1 MKYKKTIGYKDAR
14 VLLSDILPYEVP
26 PFFSNRKFYDFVVE
40 YDIHIDANKLK
51 FKSDTPTEVLSIIII
66 LFGFNYKDC
75 SLKSEES
82 DNKYHY
88 YNISPKQN
96 QTIPYEFKIS
106 HKDTDYRKLFV
117 MHPINQLM
125 VVNFYKK
132 YNSTILY
139 YTSRSNFSLRKPQ
152 RIASL
157 RYFKNTIKSQKGK
170 AEEFIELNKK
180 EYRSLKTYFSYEK
193 YSNIYRYYES
203 YEFQKA
209 EKKFSHLLKFDISR
223 CFDSIYTHS
232 IVWATIN
239 KTASKENLHSKGK
252 STFGHHFD
260 ELMQKHNYNE
270 TNGIIIGP
278 ELSRIFAE
286 IILQKVDQNVEKV
299 LEKKNLRYGEDFEIA
314 RYVDD
319 YFIYTNDPTSKDLII
334 ASFKKE
340 LQKYNLYFNES
351 KTIEYTKPIIT
362 EITIA
367 KEEIKKLLNES
378 AIFLFSDEKPQ
389 IRKQYLAK
397 DIITNYKSI
406 LKTTKTSYKDL
417 QNYFL
422 ASIFRNLRKLF
433 KEISIDQNRL
443 IKLHK
448 DLRIDDSNDELNL
461 KYSDLLKELKK
472 RHKSLKKKLGE
483 IIELSFFIYT
493 VLPRVSYA
501 IKLSQILITIISF
514 IKNAEITIGNL
525 KSKGIVIRDSHM
537 VINYDFD
544 AKHDVFK
551 RIFDGILTILKK
563 KIINNFSEIETLY
576 LLPIIKS
583 LGNEYCVS
591 EDILNKHFLI
601 DQLDKSNNYFSI
613 TFLLNFIERRTEFKT
628 TIIKLQNKILE
639 VLKWYDRKNSE
650 HTFLLFEVL
659 TNPNFGFDEDDLKD
673 FRLKSLNKVDFFK
686 ADTSLAD
693 KHSFIE
699 GIATFKNMYFFDWKN
714 PNFEKELNTKRGHE
728 VY

>member
-40 YDIHIDANKLK
+40 YDIHIDENKLK
-51 FKSDTPTEVLSIIII
+51 FKRDSPKEVLNIIKI
-66 LFGFNYKDC
+66 LFGFDNKNC
-75 SLKSEES
+75 SLRSGRPDDKHQ
-82 DNKYHY
+82 YF
-88 YNISPKQN
+88 NISAKQN
-96 QTIPYEFKIS
+96 ETIPFDFKIS

-117 MHPINQLM
+117 MHPINQLE
-125 VVNFYKK
+125 VINFYKK

-139 YTSRSNFSLRKPQ
+139 YTSRSNFSLRKPH

-193 YSNIYRYYES
+193 HSNIYRYYES
-203 YEFQKA
+203 YDFQKA

-239 KTASKENLHSKGK
+239 KKASKDNLHSKGK

-260 ELMQKHNYNE
+260 VLMQKHNYNE

-286 IILQKVDQNVEKV
+286 IILQKVDQNVEKI
-299 LEKKNLRYGEDFEIA
+299 LEKANLKNGEDFEIA

-319 YFIYTNDPTSKDLII
+319 YFIYTNEPINKDLII
-334 ASFKKE
+334 DSFKKE

-389 IRKQYLAK
+389 IRKHYLAK

-443 IKLHK
+443 IKLYK
-448 DLRIDDSNDELNL
+448 DLLNDSSNDELKL
-461 KYSDLLKELKK
+461 KYSDLSKELKK

-514 IKNAEITIGNL
+514 IKNAESTIGNL
-525 KSKGIVIRDSHM
+525 KSKGILIKDSHM
-537 VINYDFD
+537 LINYDFD

-551 RIFDGILTILKK
+551 RIFDGILTILQKK
-563 KIINNFSEIETLY
+563 VINNFSEIETLY
-576 LLPIIKS
+576 LLPIIKN

-591 EDILNKHFLI
+591 EEILNKHFFI
-601 DQLDKSNNYFSI
+601 DQLDKSNNYFTI
-613 TFLLNFIERRTEFKT
+613 TFLLNFIERRTEFTT
-628 TIIKLQNKILE
+628 TITRLQNKILE
-639 VLKWYDRKNSE
+639 VLKWFDRKNSE

-659 TNPNFGFDEDDLKD
+659 TNPNFGYNDSDLEV
-673 FRLKSLNKVDFFK
+673 FRLKSLNSADFFNSTTLRNDKK
-686 ADTSLAD
+686 A
-693 KHSFIE
+693 FIE
-699 GIATFKNMYFFDWKN
+699 GIANFKNMYFFDWKN